1 MTGSTKGGRR
11 QEILDAA
18 AELFAAR
25 GFHGVGVDDI
35 GRAVG
40 ISGPALY
47 RHFPSKDA
55 VLAEMLVAISEELLR
70 EGAARAGAAGDP
82 RSALDALVAWQCAF
96 ALGHPALIVVQD
108 HDLGSVPE
116 PQRHRIRQ
124 LQRQYVEVWVRVLC
138 AVDPRRD
145 EPEARAAAH
154 AVFGLLNST
163 PHSATGLPVEDMA
176 RLLRR
181 MAVAA
186 LA

>member
-1 MTGSTKGGRR
+1 MSEGTRGGRR

-40 ISGPALY
+40 ISGPGLY
-47 RHFPSKDA
+47 RHFVSKDA

-70 EGAARAGAAGDP
+70 EGRTRVDAAADP
-82 RSALDALVAWQCAF
+82 RAALDALVAWQSTF
-96 ALGHPALIVVQD
+96 ALSHPALIVVQD
-108 HDLGSVPE
+108 RDLGNVPE
-116 PQRHRIRQ
+116 PGRHRIRQ
-124 LQRQYVEVWVRVLC
+124 LQRQYVEVWVQVLC
-138 AVDPRRD
+138 AVDPTRG

-163 PHSATGLPVEDMA
+163 PHSATGLPTEEMA
-176 RLLRR
+176 PLLRR

-186 LA
+186 LS